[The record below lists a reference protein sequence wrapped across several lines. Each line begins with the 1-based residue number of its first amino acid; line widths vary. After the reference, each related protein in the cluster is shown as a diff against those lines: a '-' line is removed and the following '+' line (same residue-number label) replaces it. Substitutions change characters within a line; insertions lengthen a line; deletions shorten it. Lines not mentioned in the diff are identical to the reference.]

1 MAPQRLHSVGHGR
14 QGGQECPPYGLARK
28 PLPSLLL
35 VLALAA
41 SASAQVRLADISRIK
56 GQEDNELI
64 GTGLVVGLPGTGDG
78 GNVLPSIRALA
89 NMLERMGHP
98 LPAGLA
104 ELKQC
109 KNVALVEVRATVPAS
124 GSREGNRIDCVV
136 SSTISAKSLAGGE
149 LLPTPLIDA
158 QRRSDVVYAV
168 AQGPMRVKGP
178 AARTGRVLQ
187 GCRLD
192 RDIYTPF
199 VKDGKLTVILDR
211 DVADFR
217 LTQEIEYRINEQFRL
232 DSQDGGRVPAK
243 ARDQVNIEVF
253 VPPQYLEHPADFVAQ
268 INNLPIDNVPAV
280 ARVYIDQQSGLV
292 VVGGE
297 VEIGPVA
304 ISHKDILV
312 EVGNGPGERFVSV
325 DPSGENTRLKALV
338 EALNAI
344 KVPAEDIIEIVRG
357 LQRNRKLLGK
367 VVIE

>member
-1 MAPQRLHSVGHGR
+1 MARQRLPRPSG
-14 QGGQECPPYGLARK
+14 ARC
-28 PLPSLLL
+28 LPSGFARTILAGVLL
-35 VLALAA
+35 VLSLAA
-41 SASAQVRLADISRIK
+41 PATAQVRLADISRIK

-89 NMLERMGHP
+89 NMLDRMGHP

-109 KNVALVEVRATVPAS
+109 KNIALVEVRATVPAT
-124 GSREGNRIDCVV
+124 GSREGNRIDCEV
-136 SSTISAKSLAGGE
+136 SSTISAKSLSGGT
-149 LLPTPLIDA
+149 LLPTPLVDA
-158 QRRSDVVYAV
+158 RRGSDVVYAV
-168 AQGPMRVKGP
+168 AQGPLRVKGP

-187 GCRLD
+187 GCRLE
-192 RDIYTPF
+192 RDIFTPF

-211 DVADFR
+211 DMADFR
-217 LTQEIEYRINEQFRL
+217 LAQEVEYRINEQFRL
-232 DSQDGGRVPAK
+232 DSQYGGRVPAK
-243 ARDQVNIEVF
+243 ARDQVNVEVF
-253 VPPQYLEHPADFVAQ
+253 IPPQYLQHPADFVAQ
-268 INNLPIDNVPAV
+268 ISNLPIDNVPEA

-304 ISHKDILV
+304 ITHKDILI
-312 EVGNGPGERFVSV
+312 EVGGAPGERFVSV
-325 DPSGENTRLKALV
+325 DPAGANTRLKALV

-367 VVIE
+367 VVVE